1 MPSVISQKLPDD
13 ILVELLR
20 GIDSGKTL
28 SALSLCSRQLHQF
41 CEPYLPSL
49 AKYVKRFTANALL
62 GYCTDISMGM
72 INEDDWGNIK
82 SELKKITYTSRGE
95 RCSPFTEKIESNFL
109 PMIEAGNWDAL
120 VGLLVSLLPNL
131 EEINIVNH
139 ASGCP
144 YGYPYLETVLLRAA
158 ALQCTS
164 TYEPYALSKLH
175 TVRLAKHD
183 AIHHPRMGFEF
194 LRIFPFLSLPSVR
207 NVRGHMISDFHYSP
221 AREPHR
227 HYTLSTLYTY
237 PLPQFAFNI
246 TSLTLTHTVMRS
258 ESLPTFLS
266 YFKSLQHFS
275 WDFQYDL
282 QNGDRENMH
291 FDLKPSVLAAS
302 IQHLSQ
308 TLQTLRITQKRLRQP
323 PKLHTNDGQSSFPPL
338 SSLSNF
344 TQLEVLDVSAHLVFG
359 DDETISSD
367 GYLEALSRLPD
378 SVQTLV
384 LRDSVRDNDISA
396 TSQLFYPDIFVKTIV
411 GDWNGWR
418 RPKGLQSMELHFRK
432 SARNESTILRWE
444 EYEDLCRK
452 LGLNLRRGEDR
463 GAVRNHHG
471 ESQGEQHDVGCDDC
485 DAHKKLGKIQMER
498 SDDWMTTIAITE
510 EPGMQ
515 EVTNA
520 GKPNLMPRTTT
531 AS

>member
-1 MPSVISQKLPDD
+1 MRSIT
-13 ILVELLR
+13 R
-20 GIDSGKTL
+20 
-28 SALSLCSRQLHQF
+28 R
-41 CEPYLPSL
+41 PSL

-207 NVRGHMISDFHYSP
+207 N
-221 AREPHR
+221 
-227 HYTLSTLYTY
+227 
-237 PLPQFAFNI
+237 
-246 TSLTLTHTVMRS
+246 
-258 ESLPTFLS
+258 
-266 YFKSLQHFS
+266 
-275 WDFQYDL
+275 YDL